1 VEPLSDEELK
11 MYEVPGWKI
20 ELRRRLEALRQRSGR
35 GKREQKSGGKQAKQ
49 RQRGNRAC
57 AGG

>member
-1 VEPLSDEELK
+1 

-20 ELRRRLEALRQRSGR
+20 ELRRRLEALRRRSG
-35 GKREQKSGGKQAKQ
+35 KAERERESTAKQAKV
-49 RQRGNRAC
+49 RQRGNRAS